1 MLDGGVALVALGRSI
16 LRPPNAGDGTVQL
29 DPSFT
34 GATLVVTGGSRTD
47 ALFMPVGTGS
57 IPAGQRTAVVANP
70 AADLASHISVVLV
83 GPTGKID
90 VKPGEAVSWIERAA
104 GSFTI
109 HLTGPV
115 DLDTPFTYTIVNP

>member
-1 MLDGGVALVALGRSI
+1 MSINFRVEQSDGSARLGRLETSH
-16 LRPPNAGDGTVQL
+16 G
-29 DPSFT
+29 
-34 GATLVVTGGSRTD
+34 VVETP
-47 ALFMPVGTGS
+47 LFMPVGTGS